1 MLDLYFDY
9 WPLINITFAACFEL
23 IFGPRERPLW
33 KRVLIWLGG
42 GFVLLIFAYYVTL
55 AFVLN
60 ITAGEGQGFYFE
72 MLRLTGVNPNA
83 HAHAFPEGNF
93 SRPHTMLA
101 LAVASIV
108 LGIRAAIMLK
118 FKQKPRIAK
127 GLLCFSLLVLWGS
140 REAYGLTRRKAEGAD
155 ISRRYY
161 LACRAEIERIDALD
175 IDEAERKAF
184 YEAAMKKYYW
194 TWTYE
199 NAEYNYRYMEEL
211 LTRLKAYPPAPK
223 E

>member
-23 IFGPRERPLW
+23 IFGPRERPLG

-42 GFVLLIFAYYVTL
+42 GFVLLIFAYIVTAL
-55 AFVLN
+55 FMYN

-72 MLRLTGVNPNA
+72 MLRLTGVNPDA
-83 HAHAFPEGNF
+83 PAHAFPEGDF
-93 SRPHTMLA
+93 SRPHLLLKLIA
-101 LAVASIV
+101 AGIV
-108 LGIRAAIMLK
+108 CGIPAAILLK
-118 FKQKPRIAK
+118 LKKWPRFDKA
-127 GLLCFSLLVLWGS
+127 LLCLCLLFLWVCQ
-140 REAYGLTRRKAEGAD
+140 EAYGLAQRKAEGAD

-184 YEAAMKKYYW
+184 YKETMKDFD
-194 TWTYE
+194 WTYDTF
-199 NAEYNYRYMEEL
+199 AHNYWLMERHL
-211 LTRLKAYPPAPK
+211 NRLKAYPPAPK

>member
-1 MLDLYFDY
+1 MMEL
-9 WPLINITFAACFEL
+9 LINIVFAACFEL
-23 IFGPRERPLW
+23 IFGPWERPLW
-33 KRVLIWLGG
+33 KRALIWLSG
-42 GFVLLIFAYYVTL
+42 GFALSACAFFVNL

-60 ITAGEGQGFYFE
+60 INAGEGQGFYFE

-194 TWTYE
+194 TYE
-199 NAEYNYRYMEEL
+199 NAEYNYRYMEQF

-223 E
+223 DAPKE

>member
-1 MLDLYFDY
+1 MMDLYFDY

-42 GFVLLIFAYYVTL
+42 GFVLLIFAFFVNL

-60 ITAGEGQGFYFE
+60 INAGEGQGFYFE
-72 MLRLTGVNPNA
+72 MLRLTGVNPDA
-83 HAHAFPEGNF
+83 PAHAFPEGDF
-93 SRPHTMLA
+93 SRPHLLLKLIA
-101 LAVASIV
+101 AGLVC
-108 LGIRAAIMLK
+108 GIPAAILLK
-118 FKQKPRIAK
+118 LKKWPRFDKA
-127 GLLCFSLLVLWGS
+127 LLCFSLLVLWGS

-194 TWTYE
+194 TYE
-199 NAEYNYRYMEEL
+199 NAEYNYRYMEQF